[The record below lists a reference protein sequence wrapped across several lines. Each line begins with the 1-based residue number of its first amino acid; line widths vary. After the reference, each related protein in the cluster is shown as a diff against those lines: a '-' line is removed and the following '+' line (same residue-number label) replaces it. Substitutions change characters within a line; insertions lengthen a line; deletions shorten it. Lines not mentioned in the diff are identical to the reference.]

1 MSAELSPQSYL
12 AFSQFLQ
19 KQLGI
24 VLGDNRQYLVRSRLT
39 AIARD
44 CQYADINTFIQDV
57 VSLKNKAI
65 SDRCLELMTTNETFW
80 FRDGYPFSLLSN
92 AILPSLFQQQKR
104 LRIWSSAC
112 ASGAVTANTAV
123 FYTVW
128 SYARGAGRQIVNSV
142 AEHIRS
148 TQPEITRWVTLSPLT
163 DMAEQFHLRNG
174 ARLHSKHTTCQIFE
188 YTRLMQSAESKQARS
203 A

>member
-1 MSAELSPQSYL
+1 MIRQLTLQETQTYLSDDSVRPHLSAAYRN
-12 AFSQFLQ
+12 
-19 KQLGI
+19 
-24 VLGDNRQYLVRSRLT
+24 DCNRQVWALFESEHSDTPGAVICVAYT
-39 AIARD
+39 NAAPRD
-44 CQYADINTFIQDV
+44 EF
-57 VSLKNKAI
+57 
-65 SDRCLELMTTNETFW
+65 ELGW
-80 FRDGYPFSLLSN
+80 F
-92 AILPSLFQQQKR
+92 
-104 LRIWSSAC
+104 SSAC
-112 ASGAVTANTAV
+112 AEGAVTANTAV

-163 DMAEQFHLRNG
+163 DMAEQFHTRNG

-188 YTRLMQSAESKQARS
+188 YTHLMQSAESKQARS